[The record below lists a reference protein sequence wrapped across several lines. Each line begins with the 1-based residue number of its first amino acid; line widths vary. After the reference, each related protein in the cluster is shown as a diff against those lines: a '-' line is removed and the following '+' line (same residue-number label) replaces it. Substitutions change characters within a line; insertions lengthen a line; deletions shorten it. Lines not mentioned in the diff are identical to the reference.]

1 MSGDRPLVG
10 HPQDGPVGALAAELQ
25 HARAERGEQHGGRR
39 EVGDVEG
46 IVHAEKLVVDI
57 DGTGTSDL
65 VYLHKDGPRLYFQRV
80 PEGKTAMNRL
90 VAAGAT
96 VAWELAEA
104 KGNAIVMRD
113 PEGNEF
119 CVT

>member
-1 MSGDRPLVG
+1 V
-10 HPQDGPVGALAAELQ
+10 
-25 HARAERGEQHGGRR
+25 
-39 EVGDVEG
+39 
-46 IVHAEKLVVDI
+46 I
-57 DGTGTSDL
+57 GTL
-65 VYLHKDGPRLYFQRV
+65 KHKSLS
-80 PEGKTAMNRL
+80 EGKTAKNRIHLDIRVADPSVTGEERKQLVSEQVERL